1 MLLFVAASAKTN
13 VGEPKQ
19 SSANQSGAKQA
30 KAGRVQLAMSPV
42 RTTVESALVTLRT
55 FSPSAFKMLMPLVEQ
70 LSPVLM
76 DVAQGRQEFTPS
88 PSECDRLL
96 RTYYNV
102 SRNLLIRFKDD
113 KIDETARLTTMLQHE
128 AAISGNMDL
137 TLRTLPG
144 DHMRPLTQN
153 FVDIPPDV
161 ARFANSTIKTSG
173 TLIGVLPSR
182 TPLECLWHTS
192 QKYRYCNMIFFH
204 VMQRT
209 AYLCRR
215 AVSKPDC
222 FVLELFVP
230 QKAG

>member
-1 MLLFVAASAKTN
+1 MKS
-13 VGEPKQ
+13 
-19 SSANQSGAKQA
+19 
-30 KAGRVQLAMSPV
+30 
-42 RTTVESALVTLRT
+42 TVDSALVTLRT
-55 FSPSAFKMLMPLVEQ
+55 FSPNAFKMLMPLVEQ

-76 DVAQGRQEFTPS
+76 DVAQGRQEFTP
-88 PSECDRLL
+88 PPGECDRLL

-161 ARFANSTIKTSG
+161 ARFANSTIKGSG
-173 TLIGVLPSR
+173 TLIGV
-182 TPLECLWHTS
+182 
-192 QKYRYCNMIFFH
+192 F
-204 VMQRT
+204 
-209 AYLCRR
+209 
-215 AVSKPDC
+215 
-222 FVLELFVP
+222 
-230 QKAG
+230 